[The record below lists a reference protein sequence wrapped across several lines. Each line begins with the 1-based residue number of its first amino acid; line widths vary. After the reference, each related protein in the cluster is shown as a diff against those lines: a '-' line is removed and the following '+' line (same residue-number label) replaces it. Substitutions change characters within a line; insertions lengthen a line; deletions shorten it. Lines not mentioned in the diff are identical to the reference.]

1 MNGIKGKI
9 IRILPWLI
17 LACALVYTIGAYALY
32 GECGLDSDISS
43 EMVLA
48 ELLNEEGRLISP
60 NWCYSTELRVISPV
74 PLYQLGLK
82 IFPGNWHAA
91 HTLGLGLA
99 LVLSAL
105 SVVYMG
111 LGAGLGVGAVLCG
124 AALVLPVSE
133 IHRFLFSTG
142 GFYTGYVIL
151 SGMIMGLLLRFPR
164 AVRKLA
170 YAAALTVLGFVG
182 GLSGVRMPMILMA
195 PLFMACALEAFDELR
210 SAPSLRALMDTDAA
224 KLTAGTLVCGAAM
237 AAGYLVNAK
246 MLSATYHFLAHEDR
260 VMGALDLSGVLLQM
274 ERIIAY
280 FGYRPDVPL
289 MSMRGICNVMTVAVC
304 VLMVLCLISNLL
316 CRRELTLCQRMLT
329 YFAAFALGLGM
340 LLNIA
345 LGEAAGEFSAGYY
358 LMGVFALAMM
368 PFIAISR
375 MKCTM
380 SGIRFLSL
388 LALTGAMALQ
398 SLVYVYNYLPREE
411 LGYAK
416 AARWLTE
423 NGYTVGC
430 STFWNGNVIT
440 ELSDGK
446 IRMYVY
452 DLWTDETPV
461 PWLQR
466 TSNLEGLP
474 QGEKIFVCTDGT
486 EMEEGGLPFKQEEPA
501 WTDGYHFIY
510 TYEDSLA
517 LRRVLD
523 DWRHSAAANAAN

>member
-1 MNGIKGKI
+1 
-9 IRILPWLI
+9 
-17 LACALVYTIGAYALY
+17 
-32 GECGLDSDISS
+32 
-43 EMVLA
+43 
-48 ELLNEEGRLISP
+48 
-60 NWCYSTELRVISPV
+60 
-74 PLYQLGLK
+74 
-82 IFPGNWHAA
+82 
-91 HTLGLGLA
+91 
-99 LVLSAL
+99 
-105 SVVYMG
+105 
-111 LGAGLGVGAVLCG
+111 
-124 AALVLPVSE
+124 
-133 IHRFLFSTG
+133 
-142 GFYTGYVIL
+142 
-151 SGMIMGLLLRFPR
+151 
-164 AVRKLA
+164 
-170 YAAALTVLGFVG
+170 
-182 GLSGVRMPMILMA
+182 
-195 PLFMACALEAFDELR
+195 
-210 SAPSLRALMDTDAA
+210 
-224 KLTAGTLVCGAAM
+224 
-237 AAGYLVNAK
+237 
-246 MLSATYHFLAHEDR
+246 
-260 VMGALDLSGVLLQM
+260 
-274 ERIIAY
+274 
-280 FGYRPDVPL
+280 
-289 MSMRGICNVMTVAVC
+289 
-304 VLMVLCLISNLL
+304 
-316 CRRELTLCQRMLT
+316 
-329 YFAAFALGLGM
+329 
-340 LLNIA
+340 
-345 LGEAAGEFSAGYY
+345 
-358 LMGVFALAMM
+358 MGVFALAMM

-486 EMEEGGLPFKQEEPA
+486 EMEEAGLPFMQEEPA

-517 LRRVLD
+517 LRQVLD
-523 DWRHSAAANAAN
+523 DWRQSAADNAAN